1 MDNCK
6 CINNSCIKCKDVEL
20 NKAKQKLDRY
30 EQALKIL
37 MDDSI
42 IQDTYLGN
50 NKNDG
55 SNLFESVIMDKNMRG
70 EVVKKHNSRLGESY
84 IILDKGK
91 NLDTINNKEKAAI
104 DEQDNLKRYEKAKT
118 YAKKGSYLY
127 GMVGMPT
134 KVAGFFIGLF

>member
-50 NKNDG
+50 NNDG

-70 EVVKKHNSRLGESY
+70 EVIKKHIKIKYITQLPTHNPSFAFYCNLPQYIREPYKRFLENRLR
-84 IILDKGK
+84 
-91 NLDTINNKEKAAI
+91 EKF
-104 DEQDNLKRYEKAKT
+104 DFTGVTLQLFFR
-118 YAKKGSYLY
+118 KK
-127 GMVGMPT
+127 
-134 KVAGFFIGLF
+134 